1 MKRSFLTAFAP
12 LLFSCGIYAQTSD
25 PVAFL
30 INGEEITK
38 SEFEYIYHK
47 NNSSATLEKKSLKE
61 YVDLFV
67 DFKLKVAQAR
77 DLWYDH
83 SASFKNEYE
92 QYEAQLTLPYLQD
105 TILRNQLLHEAYE
118 RSGYVLNVS
127 HILVSV
133 TENSGDTA
141 SAFTKIN
148 EVYKQLKEGS
158 SFEDLAKKYSSCP
171 SAKDGGNIGDITA
184 FTTVYPFENVA
195 YNTPEGTYSAPF
207 RTKYGYHILK
217 VNTKRLNVKDKRFS
231 HIMLDGTGEKTEK
244 LAKKICD
251 KLTKGKAKFSDMVVK
266 YSVDEFTNKK
276 NGDLGYLSENVVM
289 PPVIV
294 DKIKTINETGVYE
307 IVHSMRGIHIVT
319 VDEVIVNPP
328 YEEMKAELES
338 KISRSDRG
346 EQDVKSIIERLKVQN
361 NLVVYRENLK
371 PFYDYTY
378 VREYGKDNVTEKK
391 DSIRRVLTEPLFEY
405 KGNTFS
411 QATFYPEF
419 IELENKYY
427 PEKNVNKEE
436 DAKHFVDLSF
446 EDYISRYI
454 WNQECEKLR
463 ETNPDYKNLL
473 QEYKD
478 GLLLFDISSKKVWN
492 KAAKDIQGLSNYFDE
507 HKDDYKWDAPR
518 FKGSVIRC
526 ADQSTYDKVQKMVN
540 DYNQS
545 ISAPAN
551 TKKKAVAKTKVADLS
566 YDSIVVVMNRTF
578 NSDGGK
584 KVKISRGLYQKGSNA
599 DVDAY
604 AFDKSNQFSSDK
616 DYPFVFFYGKMISA
630 PESFSDV
637 KGPLTA
643 DYQNFLEKEWVDDL
657 HHRFPVKIYWAVL
670 NTVEEEK

>member
-1 MKRSFLTAFAP
+1 MKRSFLTVIAP
-12 LLFSCGIYAQTSD
+12 LLFSCGIHAQSSD

-67 DFKLKVAQAR
+67 DFKLKVAQAK

-83 SASFKNEYE
+83 SASFKKEYE
-92 QYEAQLTLPYLQD
+92 QYEAQLTFPYLQD
-105 TILRNQLLHEAYE
+105 SVLRDQLLHEAYD
-118 RSGYVLNVS
+118 RSSYGLNVS
-127 HILVSV
+127 HILISV
-133 TENSGDTA
+133 TENSEDTA
-141 SAFTKIN
+141 SAFAKIN
-148 EVYKQLKEGS
+148 DLYKQLKGGA
-158 SFEDLAKKYSSCP
+158 SFEELAKENSQCP
-171 SAKDGGNIGDITA
+171 SAKDGGNIGEVTA

-195 YNTPEGTYSAPF
+195 YNTQVGSYSSPF

-217 VNTKRLNVKDKRFS
+217 VNSKDLKVKDKRFS
-231 HIMLDGTGEKTEK
+231 HIMLDGVDEKTEK
-244 LAKKICD
+244 LAKKICE
-251 KLTKGKAKFSDMVVK
+251 KLTKGKAKFSDMVAK

-289 PPVIV
+289 PPVII
-294 DKIKTINETGVYE
+294 DKVKTINSTGVYE

-328 YEEMKAELES
+328 YEEMESELES
-338 KISRSDRG
+338 KMARSDRG
-346 EQDVKSIIERLKVQN
+346 ENDARAIIERLKIQN
-361 NLVVYRENLK
+361 NLVVYKENLK
-371 PFYDYTY
+371 PFYEYTY

-405 KGNTFS
+405 KGNTYS
-411 QATFYPEF
+411 QWEFFPEF
-419 IELENKYY
+419 ISLENKYY

-436 DAKHFVDLSF
+436 DSKHFVDIAF

-463 ETNPDYKNLL
+463 ENNSDYKNLL

-478 GLLLFDISSKKVWN
+478 GLLLFDISSKKVWT
-492 KAAKDIQGLSNYFDE
+492 KAAKDVSGLSQYFDE
-507 HKDDYKWDAPR
+507 HKSDYKWDSPR
-518 FKGSVIRC
+518 FKGAVIRC
-526 ADQSTYDKVQKMVN
+526 ADQSTFDKVQKMLN
-540 DYNQS
+540 DYNNS
-545 ISAPAN
+545 IPTAANSKKRSAQ
-551 TKKKAVAKTKVADLS
+551 TKVADLS
-566 YDSIVVVMNRTF
+566 FDSIAVVLNRTF
-578 NSDGGK
+578 NSGNDK
-584 KVKISRGLYQKGSNA
+584 KVKISKGLYLKGSNA

-604 AFDKSNQFSSDK
+604 AFDKSNQFTSDK
-616 DYPFVFFYGKMISA
+616 EFPFVAFSGKMISS
-630 PESFSDV
+630 PESFTDV

-657 HHRFPVKIYWAVL
+657 HHKYPVKIYWAVL
-670 NTVEEEK
+670 NSIEEEK